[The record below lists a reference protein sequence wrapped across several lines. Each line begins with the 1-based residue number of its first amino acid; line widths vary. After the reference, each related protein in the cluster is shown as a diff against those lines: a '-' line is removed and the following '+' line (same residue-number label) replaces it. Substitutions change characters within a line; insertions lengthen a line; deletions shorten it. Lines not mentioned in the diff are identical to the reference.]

1 MENHLK
7 VLEERISKAVSFIEN
22 LKTREKTLRDEK
34 DAVGRRVEVL
44 ESQIKEKEKTIAEL
58 RESQVFLKSKIET
71 ILSKLESLANLE
83 LEAETEEREG
93 EQPAHEMSAEDAD
106 TSGEGGNAADEE
118 EATFEDDEPE
128 VQYPS
133 THDTSEIYVEENI
146 VDLKSD
152 EEEENH
158 DGSSAGSAQNPLF
171 ESIDTPERTD
181 GDRTGEQERFQNT
194 HEGRKYAGGKPFT
207 QL

>member
-34 DAVGRRVEVL
+34 DAVARKVEAL

-58 RESQVFLKSKIET
+58 RESQVFLKNKIET

-83 LEAETEEREG
+83 MEAEQEERES
-93 EQPAHEMSAEDAD
+93 EQPAHEMSAEKAD
-106 TSGEGGNAADEE
+106 TSGEEGKAAEDEE
-118 EATFEDDEPE
+118 PTFEDEKPE

-133 THDTSEIYVEENI
+133 SHDSSEIYVEENI

-152 EEEENH
+152 EEKETQ
-158 DGSSAGSAQNPLF
+158 GRSSTRSAQKPLF
-171 ESIDTPERTD
+171 ESLDIPEKTD
-181 GDRTGEQERFQNT
+181 KDRTGEQERYQNT
-194 HEGRKYAGGKPFT
+194 PEGRKYAGGRPFT
-207 QL
+207 EL

>member
-34 DAVGRRVEVL
+34 DAVARKVETM

-58 RESQVFLKSKIET
+58 RESQVFLKNKIET

-83 LEAETEEREG
+83 METEQAERKT
-93 EQPAHEMSAEDAD
+93 EQPAHEMSAEDAEP
-106 TSGEGGNAADEE
+106 SGEDETSAGEE
-118 EATFEDDEPE
+118 EAIFEDDEPE
-128 VQYPS
+128 VEHPS

-152 EEEENH
+152 EEEGNQG
-158 DGSSAGSAQNPLF
+158 GSSSRSTQHPLF
-171 ESIDTPERTD
+171 EPFDTSENTD
-181 GDRTGEQERFQNT
+181 KGSTGGQERYQNT
-194 HEGRKYAGGKPFT
+194 HEG
-207 QL
+207 